1 MKVKQNRK
9 WKIPYTVLDGR
20 QSLCFS
26 SYKNRKLKIKLWWVG
41 ARERKKWHFL
51 YRLFCPK
58 GIFLIFVA
66 PYLNVLT
73 WKCIEYIFRTCII
86 LHTKKLLHVLLLLVF
101 KIIQSLQRIL
111 KQCFIDKNLSC
122 YHKTEKHVPRNN
134 FCKEKKPL

>member
-1 MKVKQNRK
+1 MKQNRK
-9 WKIPYTVLDGR
+9 WKIPHTVLDER

-41 ARERKKWHFL
+41 AGESL
-51 YRLFCPK
+51 CRLFCPK
-58 GIFLIFVA
+58 GIFLILAA
-66 PYLNVLT
+66 PFLNVLT
-73 WKCIEYIFRTCII
+73 WKCIEYIFRICII
-86 LHTKKLLHVLLLLVF
+86 LRTKKLLHVLLLLVF